1 MKQYIH
7 LAWSFVNTDAA
18 AFNPA
23 CSIYNQL
30 QHIVNTLAEIF
41 AAVFTLWSRSLSRYL
56 FPAGCGIYKF
66 ISMVTLIAI
75 LSGCKTPEQ
84 STVEET
90 RSTVETA
97 STNTQKSSID
107 DTTTIRHTILNDTT
121 VETKIIRRT
130 IYEDHK
136 TAQSLQDSTRTAQK
150 TVTDTLTPEL
160 MKKLLKG
167 LKWTC
172 VAAIFIVLAFL
183 FVFALVVYLVTKRG

>member
-1 MKQYIH
+1 MKQYIY
-7 LAWSFVNTDAA
+7 SVKRFVNTSVGS
-18 AFNPA
+18 FILGR
-23 CSIYNQL
+23 SIYIPL
-30 QHIVNTLAEIF
+30 QQIVNTISCMQAS
-41 AAVFTLWSRSLSRYL
+41 VFTFWFRNWTR
-56 FPAGCGIYKF
+56 FM
-66 ISMVTLIAI
+66 SMIMLIMI

-84 STVEET
+84 MTIEEA
-90 RSTVETA
+90 RSTVETS

-150 TVTDTLTPEL
+150 IFTDTLTPEL

-172 VAAIFIVLAFL
+172 VAAIFIILAFL
-183 FVFALVVYLVTKRG
+183 IAFVLIIYLVAKRG

>member
-1 MKQYIH
+1 MSKYIH
-7 LAWSFVNTDAA
+7 LARWICKYMSWWPHTG
-18 AFNPA
+18 
-23 CSIYNQL
+23 CSIYIQL
-30 QHIVNTLAEIF
+30 QHIVNTSAQILAP
-41 AAVFTLWSRSLSRYL
+41 VFTSWIRNRTR
-56 FPAGCGIYKF
+56 F
-66 ISMVTLIAI
+66 IVIAATI
-75 LSGCKTPEQ
+75 ALLSGCQTPEQ
-84 STVEET
+84 TTVEET
-90 RSTVETA
+90 RSTVESS

-136 TAQSLQDSTRTAQK
+136 TAQSLQDSTQTVQK
-150 TVTDTLTPEL
+150 TVTDTLTPDL

-183 FVFALVVYLVTKRG
+183 FAFVFIIWLVAHGR